1 MNEHLEHVDIVTAGA
16 VGVPGN
22 RTFFLQAR
30 EGDHI
35 VTIRCEKQQV
45 AAIAQYTRRALA
57 HLPIPE
63 GQPPKSVMGLVF
75 PVDPLFTLGAVSLEF
90 DRVADRFALNL
101 RALEIPDDDLDTDD
115 DQDTTADDDITDD
128 DDAGDDNDDFDPD
141 DETGDGVRIV
151 MTRAQAMAFCEHA
164 ARIVKAGRPDCDY
177 CGLPVNPDGHFCPRM
192 N

>member
-16 VGVPGN
+16 VGTPGN

-30 EGDHI
+30 EGDRVI
-35 VTIRCEKQQV
+35 TIRCEKQQV

-75 PVDPLFTLGAVSLEF
+75 PLEPAFILGAVSLEF

-101 RALEIPDDDLDTDD
+101 RSLEVRDDDDDSELDDIDDGDGDDLDEE
-115 DQDTTADDDITDD
+115 
-128 DDAGDDNDDFDPD
+128 FDPD
-141 DETGDGVRIV
+141 DVDDESGEGVRVV

>member
-30 EGDHI
+30 EGDRI

-75 PVDPLFTLGAVSLEF
+75 PLEPAFTLGAVSLEF

-101 RALEIPDDDLDTDD
+101 KSLEIPDENDVDDDDDIEAGDELDVETDDEFDEDDLD
-115 DQDTTADDDITDD
+115 
-128 DDAGDDNDDFDPD
+128 
-141 DETGDGVRIV
+141 DESGEGVRVV
-151 MTRAQAMAFCEHA
+151 MTRAQAMAFCEQA